1 MKRFLYIFILF
12 LFSIN
17 VLFAQMSDNQI
28 IDYVKTEAAKGTS
41 QQAIATELL
50 KRGVTKDQLERVKR
64 QVERQNQ
71 KNQQDQQ
78 NKKTQSTDE
87 LDSALRADV
96 TEERIINEDSLKLKL
111 RTDIFGRNIF
121 NQKNLTFAPTV
132 NIATP
137 DDYKLGPGDEVVIDI
152 WGASQNSL
160 RQTISPEGSIVVD
173 RLGPIYLNGMT
184 VKEAN
189 SYVQQKFASL
199 YSGIGNYEGAS
210 QIRLTLG
217 KIRTIQVNVMGE
229 VVMPGTY
236 SISSLSSVMNALYNA
251 GGVNDI
257 GSLRLIQLYRK
268 GKLIE
273 TVDVYQYL
281 INGKSS
287 SDVRLTDGDII
298 IVPPYISLVNIAGKV
313 KRPMFYEMT
322 FIETF
327 GDLLKYSGGFTGD
340 AYKDKVNL
348 VRKTGEYNKVFTVSS
363 ENYNN
368 FILEDG
374 DSITVSTGLDLFDN
388 RVEIKGAVYRPGF
401 YEVGESIG
409 TVKQLIDKAGG
420 LKGNA
425 FLDRAVLTRERDDL
439 TFENYPINL
448 KSLLFEN
455 GNDISLRKNDM
466 LFVASDSVLVQ
477 LGDFTIYGDVQMPGS
492 YKYADD
498 TSIEDLII
506 QAGGLLNSAS
516 MAKVDVARRIV
527 DPFSTESNNTI
538 AETFEFKIKDGLIVD
553 GKSDFILKPYD
564 QIYIRRSPGYIE
576 QRNIKIEGE
585 ILFPGEYALK
595 EKTERLSDIVK
606 RAGNITPHAFSEGA
620 RLLRQKTVKE
630 MDEERK
636 SMLSLS
642 GGLKDSLPDNL
653 LEIEEFYSVGIE
665 LDKAISHP
673 RSEYDLVLKEGD
685 QLFIPEYDNT
695 VKINGA
701 VMYPNTILYK
711 KDQKV
716 SYYID
721 QAGGYSDLAEKKRAY
736 IVYMNGTVAK
746 AKGSSKDV
754 IQPGCN
760 IIVPTK
766 EQKEKMSLAQIISLG
781 SSVTSMAATV
791 ALLINNLTK

>member
-1 MKRFLYIFILF
+1 MKRLFYIFILL
-12 LFSIN
+12 LFSTN
-17 VLFAQMSDNQI
+17 LLFAQMSDNQVV
-28 IDYVKTEAAKGTS
+28 DYVKAEAAKGTS

-50 KRGVTKDQLERVKR
+50 KKGVTKDQLERVKV
-64 QVERQNQ
+64 QVEKQNQ
-71 KNQQDQQ
+71 QNQQ
-78 NKKTQSTDE
+78 NKKSQITDNTT
-87 LDSALRADV
+87 DPTLRLNT
-96 TEERIINEDSLKLKL
+96 TEERIIEEDSIKLKL
-111 RTDIFGRNIF
+111 RDDIFGRNIF
-121 NQKNLTFAPTV
+121 NQKNLSFAPSV

-152 WGASQNSL
+152 WGASQDAL
-160 RQTISPEGSIVVD
+160 RQTISPEGSIIVE

-184 VKEAN
+184 VREAN
-189 SYVQQKFASL
+189 GYVQQKFASL
-199 YSGIGNYEGAS
+199 YAGIGNYEGAS

-217 KIRTIQVNVMGE
+217 KIRTIQINVIGE

-251 GGVNDI
+251 GGVSDI
-257 GSLRLIQLYRK
+257 GSLRLVQLYRK
-268 GKLIE
+268 GKLIQ
-273 TVDVYQYL
+273 TVDIYQYL

-287 SDVRLTDGDII
+287 TDIRLTDGDII
-298 IVPPYISLVNIAGKV
+298 IVPPYISLVNITGKV

-327 GDLLKYSGGFTGD
+327 ADLLKYSGGFTGD
-340 AYKDKVNL
+340 AHKGKVNL
-348 VRKTGEYNKVFTVSS
+348 VRKTGEYNKVFTIPS
-363 ENYNN
+363 ENYDN

-374 DSITVSTGLDLFDN
+374 DSITVATGLDLFDN
-388 RVEIKGAVYRPGF
+388 RVEIKGAIYRPGF
-401 YEVGESIG
+401 YEVGENIS
-409 TVKQLIDKAGG
+409 TVKQLISNAGG

-439 TFENYPINL
+439 TFENLPINL
-448 KSLLFEN
+448 KLLLTDG
-455 GNDISLRKNDM
+455 GNDISLRKNDV
-466 LFVASDSVLVQ
+466 LFVASDSVLVE
-477 LGDFTIYGDVQMPGS
+477 LGDFTIYGDVHDPGT
-492 YKYADD
+492 YKYADG

-538 AETFEFKIKDGLIVD
+538 AQTYEFRIKNGLIAD
-553 GKSDFILKPYD
+553 GKADFILMPYD
-564 QIYIRRSPGYIE
+564 QVYIRRSPGYIE

-620 RLLRQKTVKE
+620 RLLRQKTDKE

-636 SMLSLS
+636 SILSLS
-642 GGLKDSLPDNL
+642 GGLKDSLPEHL
-653 LEIEEFYSVGIE
+653 LDIDRFYAVGIE
-665 LDKAISHP
+665 LDKAISNP

-711 KDQKV
+711 KGQKV

-721 QAGGYSDLAEKKRAY
+721 QAGGYADLAEKKRAY
-736 IVYMNGTVAK
+736 IVYMNGTVTK

-766 EQKEKMSLAQIISLG
+766 EQREKMSLAQIISLG

-791 ALLINNLTK
+791 ALLINNLSK

>member
-1 MKRFLYIFILF
+1 MKRLLYIFILF

-50 KRGVTKDQLERVKR
+50 KRGVTKDQLERVKV

-71 KNQQDQQ
+71 QNQKNL
-78 NKKTQSTDE
+78 KSLTPGE
-87 LDSALRADV
+87 LDPTLRTNV
-96 TEERIINEDSLKLKL
+96 TDERIIEEDSLKLKL

-121 NQKNLTFAPTV
+121 NQKNLTFAPNV

-257 GSLRLIQLYRK
+257 GSLRLVQLYRK

-273 TVDVYQYL
+273 TVDIYQYL

-298 IVPPYISLVNIAGKV
+298 IVPPYISLVNITGKI

-327 GDLLKYSGGFTGD
+327 ADLLKYSGGFTGD
-340 AYKDKVNL
+340 AYKEKVNL
-348 VRKTGEYNKVFTVSS
+348 VRKTGEYNKVFTISS

-374 DSITVSTGLDLFDN
+374 DSITVSTGLNLYDN
-388 RVEIKGAVYRPGF
+388 RAEIKGAVYRPGF
-401 YEVGESIG
+401 YEVGENIS

-420 LKGNA
+420 VKGNA

-439 TFENYPINL
+439 TFENLPINL
-448 KSLLFEN
+448 RSLLSGN

-466 LFVASDSVLVQ
+466 LFIASDSALVQ

-492 YKYADD
+492 YQYADD
-498 TSIEDLII
+498 TSIEDLIL

-576 QRNIKIEGE
+576 QRNIRIEGE

-606 RAGNITPHAFSEGA
+606 RAGNITAHAYSEGA
-620 RLLRQKTVKE
+620 RLLRQKTDKE
-630 MDEERK
+630 MAEEKK

-642 GGLKDSLPDNL
+642 GGLKDSIPEEL
-653 LEIEEFYSVGIE
+653 LNIERFYAVGIE
-665 LDKAISHP
+665 LDKAISNP

-711 KDQKV
+711 KGQKV

-736 IVYMNGTVAK
+736 IVFMNGTVTK

>member
-1 MKRFLYIFILF
+1 MKRLLYIFILF

-50 KRGVTKDQLERVKR
+50 KRGVTKDQLERVKV

-71 KNQQDQQ
+71 QNQKNQK
-78 NKKTQSTDE
+78 NLKSLTPGE
-87 LDSALRADV
+87 LDPTLRTNV
-96 TEERIINEDSLKLKL
+96 TDERIIEEDSLKLKL

-121 NQKNLTFAPTV
+121 NQKNLTFAPNV

-257 GSLRLIQLYRK
+257 GSLRLVQLYRK

-273 TVDVYQYL
+273 TVDIYQYL

-298 IVPPYISLVNIAGKV
+298 IVPPYISLVNITGKI

-327 GDLLKYSGGFTGD
+327 ADLLKYSGGFTGD
-340 AYKDKVNL
+340 AYKEKVNL
-348 VRKTGEYNKVFTVSS
+348 VRKTGEYNKVFTISS

-374 DSITVSTGLDLFDN
+374 DSITVSTGLNLYDN
-388 RVEIKGAVYRPGF
+388 RAEIKGAVYRPGF
-401 YEVGESIG
+401 YEVGENIS

-439 TFENYPINL
+439 TFENLPINL
-448 KSLLFEN
+448 RSLLSGN

-466 LFVASDSVLVQ
+466 LFIASDSALVQ

-492 YKYADD
+492 YQYADD
-498 TSIEDLII
+498 TSIEDLIL

-576 QRNIKIEGE
+576 QRNIRIEGE
-585 ILFPGEYALK
+585 VLFPGEYALK

-606 RAGNITPHAFSEGA
+606 RAGNITAHAYSEGA
-620 RLLRQKTVKE
+620 RLLRQKTDKE
-630 MDEERK
+630 MAEEKK

-642 GGLKDSLPDNL
+642 GGLKDSIPEEL
-653 LEIEEFYSVGIE
+653 LNIERFYAVGIE
-665 LDKAISHP
+665 LDKAISNP

-711 KDQKV
+711 KGQKV

-736 IVYMNGTVAK
+736 IVFMNGTVTK

>member
-1 MKRFLYIFILF
+1 MKRLLYIFILF

-50 KRGVTKDQLERVKR
+50 KRGVTKDQLERVKV

-71 KNQQDQQ
+71 QNQQNQKNLKSLTPGEPDPTLRT
-78 NKKTQSTDE
+78 NVTD
-87 LDSALRADV
+87 
-96 TEERIINEDSLKLKL
+96 ERIIEEDSLKLKL

-121 NQKNLTFAPTV
+121 NQKNLTFAPNV

-257 GSLRLIQLYRK
+257 GSLRLVQLYRK

-273 TVDVYQYL
+273 TVDIYQYL

-298 IVPPYISLVNIAGKV
+298 IVPPYISLVNITGKI

-327 GDLLKYSGGFTGD
+327 ADLLKYSGGFTGD
-340 AYKDKVNL
+340 AYKEKVNL
-348 VRKTGEYNKVFTVSS
+348 VRKTGEYNKVFTISS

-374 DSITVSTGLDLFDN
+374 DSITVSTGLNLYDN
-388 RVEIKGAVYRPGF
+388 RAEIKGAVYRPGF
-401 YEVGESIG
+401 YEVGENIS

-439 TFENYPINL
+439 TFENLPINL
-448 KSLLFEN
+448 RSLLSGN

-466 LFVASDSVLVQ
+466 LFIASDSALVQ

-492 YKYADD
+492 YQYADD
-498 TSIEDLII
+498 TSIEDLIL

-576 QRNIKIEGE
+576 QRNIRIEGE
-585 ILFPGEYALK
+585 VLFPGEYALK

-606 RAGNITPHAFSEGA
+606 RAGNITAHAYSEGA
-620 RLLRQKTVKE
+620 RLLRQKTDKE
-630 MDEERK
+630 MAEEKK

-642 GGLKDSLPDNL
+642 GGLKDSIPEEL
-653 LEIEEFYSVGIE
+653 LNIERFYSVGIE
-665 LDKAISHP
+665 LDKAISNP

-711 KDQKV
+711 KGQKV

-736 IVYMNGTVAK
+736 IVFMNGTVTK

-754 IQPGCN
+754 VQPGCS

>member
-28 IDYVKTEAAKGTS
+28 IDYVKTEAAKGVS

-50 KRGVTKDQLERVKR
+50 KRGVTKDQLERVKA
-64 QVERQNQ
+64 QVEKQNLQNQ
-71 KNQQDQQ
+71 QNQQ
-78 NKKTQSTDE
+78 NKKSPITGDI
-87 LDSALRADV
+87 DPNLRSNV
-96 TEERIINEDSLKLKL
+96 TEERVIEEDSLKLKL

-121 NQKNLTFAPTV
+121 NQKNLTFAPNV

-152 WGASQNSL
+152 WGASQNAL
-160 RQTISPEGSIVVD
+160 RQTISPEGSIIVE

-189 SYVQQKFASL
+189 NYVQQKFASL
-199 YSGIGNYEGAS
+199 YAGIGNYEGAS

-257 GSLRLIQLYRK
+257 GSLRLVQLYRK

-273 TVDVYQYL
+273 TVDIYQYL

-298 IVPPYISLVNIAGKV
+298 IVPPYISLVDITGKV

-327 GDLLKYSGGFTGD
+327 ADLLKYSGGFTGD
-340 AYKDKVNL
+340 AHKEKVNI
-348 VRKTGEYNKVFTVSS
+348 VRKTGEYNKVFTISS
-363 ENYNN
+363 ENYSN

-374 DSITVSTGLDLFDN
+374 DSITVDTGLNLFDN
-388 RVEIKGAVYRPGF
+388 RVEIKGAIYRPGF
-401 YEVGESIG
+401 YEVGENIS
-409 TVKQLIDKAGG
+409 TVKQLIAKAGG
-420 LKGNA
+420 LRGNA

-439 TFENYPINL
+439 TFENFPINL
-448 KSLLFEN
+448 KSLLLEN

-492 YKYADD
+492 YRYADD

-527 DPFSTESNNTI
+527 DPFSTESSNTV
-538 AETFEFKIKDGLIVD
+538 AETFEFKIKDGLIAD
-553 GKSDFILKPYD
+553 GKADFLLMPYD
-564 QIYIRRSPGYIE
+564 QVYIRRSPGYIE

-585 ILFPGEYALK
+585 VLFPGEYALK

-620 RLLRQKTVKE
+620 RLLRQKTDKE
-630 MDEERK
+630 MVEERK

-642 GGLKDSLPDNL
+642 GGLKDSIPEEL
-653 LEIEEFYSVGIE
+653 LNIERFYSVGIE
-665 LDKAISHP
+665 LDKAISNP

-685 QLFIPEYDNT
+685 RLFIPEYDNT
-695 VKINGA
+695 VRINGA

-711 KDQKV
+711 KGQKV

-736 IVYMNGTVAK
+736 IVYMNGTVTK

-766 EQKEKMSLAQIISLG
+766 EQREKMSLAQIISLG

>member
-1 MKRFLYIFILF
+1 MKRLLYIFILF

-50 KRGVTKDQLERVKR
+50 KRGVTKDQLERVKV

-71 KNQQDQQ
+71 QNQQNQK
-78 NKKTQSTDE
+78 NLKSLTPGE
-87 LDSALRADV
+87 LDPSLRTNV
-96 TEERIINEDSLKLKL
+96 TDERIIEEDSLKLKL

-121 NQKNLTFAPTV
+121 NQKNLTFAPNV

-160 RQTISPEGSIVVD
+160 RQTISPEGSIVVE

-257 GSLRLIQLYRK
+257 GSLRLVQLYRK

-273 TVDVYQYL
+273 TVDIYQYL

-298 IVPPYISLVNIAGKV
+298 IVPPYISLVNITGKI

-327 GDLLKYSGGFTGD
+327 ADLLKYSGGFTGD
-340 AYKDKVNL
+340 AYKEKVNL
-348 VRKTGEYNKVFTVSS
+348 VRKTGEYNKVFTISS

-374 DSITVSTGLDLFDN
+374 DSITVSTGLNLYDN
-388 RVEIKGAVYRPGF
+388 RAEIKGAVYRPGF
-401 YEVGESIG
+401 YEVGDNIS

-439 TFENYPINL
+439 TFENLPINL
-448 KSLLFEN
+448 RSLLSGN

-466 LFVASDSVLVQ
+466 LFIASDSALVQ

-492 YKYADD
+492 YQYADD
-498 TSIEDLII
+498 TSIEDLIL

-576 QRNIKIEGE
+576 QRNIRIEGE
-585 ILFPGEYALK
+585 VLFPGEYALK

-606 RAGNITPHAFSEGA
+606 RAGNITAHAYSEGA
-620 RLLRQKTVKE
+620 RLLRQKTDKE
-630 MDEERK
+630 MAEEKK

-642 GGLKDSLPDNL
+642 GGLKDSIPEEL
-653 LEIEEFYSVGIE
+653 LNIERFYAVGIE
-665 LDKAISHP
+665 LDKAISNP

-711 KDQKV
+711 KGQKV

-736 IVYMNGTVAK
+736 IVFMNGTVTK
-746 AKGSSKDV
+746 AKGSSRDV

>member
-1 MKRFLYIFILF
+1 MKRLLYIFILF

-50 KRGVTKDQLERVKR
+50 KRGVTKDQLERVKV

-71 KNQQDQQ
+71 QNQQNQK
-78 NKKTQSTDE
+78 NLKSLTPGE
-87 LDSALRADV
+87 LDPTLRTNV
-96 TEERIINEDSLKLKL
+96 TDERIIEEDSLKLKL

-121 NQKNLTFAPTV
+121 NQKNLTFAPNV

-257 GSLRLIQLYRK
+257 GSLRLVQLYRK

-273 TVDVYQYL
+273 TVDIYQYL

-298 IVPPYISLVNIAGKV
+298 IVPPYISLVNITGKI

-327 GDLLKYSGGFTGD
+327 ADLLKYSGGFTGD
-340 AYKDKVNL
+340 AYKEKVNL
-348 VRKTGEYNKVFTVSS
+348 VRKTGEYNKVFTISS

-374 DSITVSTGLDLFDN
+374 DSITVSTGLNLYDN
-388 RVEIKGAVYRPGF
+388 RAEIKGAVYRPGF
-401 YEVGESIG
+401 YEVGENIS

-420 LKGNA
+420 VKGNA

-439 TFENYPINL
+439 TFENLPINL
-448 KSLLFEN
+448 RSLLSGN

-466 LFVASDSVLVQ
+466 LFIASDSALVQ

-492 YKYADD
+492 YQYADD
-498 TSIEDLII
+498 TSIEDLIL

-576 QRNIKIEGE
+576 QRNIRIEGE

-606 RAGNITPHAFSEGA
+606 RAGNITAHAYSEGA
-620 RLLRQKTVKE
+620 RLLRQKTDKE
-630 MDEERK
+630 MAEEKK

-642 GGLKDSLPDNL
+642 GGLKDSIPEEL
-653 LEIEEFYSVGIE
+653 LNIERFYAVGIE
-665 LDKAISHP
+665 LDKAISNP

-711 KDQKV
+711 KGQKV

-736 IVYMNGTVAK
+736 IVFMNGTVTK

>member
-1 MKRFLYIFILF
+1 MKRLFYIFILL
-12 LFSIN
+12 LFSTN
-17 VLFAQMSDNQI
+17 LLFAQMSDNQVV
-28 IDYVKTEAAKGTS
+28 DYVKAEAAKGTS
-41 QQAIATELL
+41 QQAIATELV
-50 KRGVTKDQLERVKR
+50 KRGVTKDQLERVKV

-71 KNQQDQQ
+71 QNQQ
-78 NKKTQSTDE
+78 NRKSLTTDNT
-87 LDSALRADV
+87 DPTLRSNT
-96 TEERIINEDSLKLKL
+96 TEERIIEEDSLKLKL
-111 RTDIFGRNIF
+111 RDDIFGRNIF
-121 NQKNLTFAPTV
+121 NQKNLSFAPSV

-152 WGASQNSL
+152 WGASQDAL
-160 RQTISPEGSIVVD
+160 RQTISPEGSIVVE

-184 VKEAN
+184 VREAN
-189 SYVQQKFASL
+189 GYVQQKFASL
-199 YSGIGNYEGAS
+199 YAGIGNYEGAS

-217 KIRTIQVNVMGE
+217 KIRTIQINVIGE

-251 GGVNDI
+251 GGVSDI
-257 GSLRLIQLYRK
+257 GSLRLVQLYRK
-268 GKLIE
+268 GKLIQ
-273 TVDVYQYL
+273 TVDIYQYL

-287 SDVRLTDGDII
+287 TDIRLTDGDII
-298 IVPPYISLVNIAGKV
+298 IVPPYISLVNITGKV

-327 GDLLKYSGGFTGD
+327 ADLLKYSGGFTGD
-340 AYKDKVNL
+340 AHKGKVNL
-348 VRKTGEYNKVFTVSS
+348 VRKTGEYNKVFTIPS
-363 ENYNN
+363 ENYDN

-374 DSITVSTGLDLFDN
+374 DSITVATGLDLFDN
-388 RVEIKGAVYRPGF
+388 RVEIKGAIYRPGF
-401 YEVGESIG
+401 YEVGENIS
-409 TVKQLIDKAGG
+409 TVKQLISNAGG

-439 TFENYPINL
+439 TFENLPINL
-448 KSLLFEN
+448 RLLLADN
-455 GNDISLRKNDM
+455 GNDISLRKNDV
-466 LFVASDSVLVQ
+466 LFVASDSVLVE
-477 LGDFTIYGDVQMPGS
+477 LGDFTIYGDVHEPGT

-538 AETFEFKIKDGLIVD
+538 AQTYEFRIKNGLIAD
-553 GKSDFILKPYD
+553 GKSDFVLMPYD
-564 QIYIRRSPGYIE
+564 QVYIRRSPGYIE
-576 QRNIKIEGE
+576 QRNIKVEGE

-620 RLLRQKTVKE
+620 RLLRQKTDKE

-636 SMLSLS
+636 SILSLS
-642 GGLKDSLPDNL
+642 GGLKDSLPEHL
-653 LEIEEFYSVGIE
+653 LDIDRFYAVGIE
-665 LDKAISHP
+665 LDKAISNP

-711 KDQKV
+711 RGQKV

-721 QAGGYSDLAEKKRAY
+721 QAGGYADLAEKKRAY
-736 IVYMNGTVAK
+736 IVYMNGTVTK

-766 EQKEKMSLAQIISLG
+766 EQRERMSLAQIISLG

-791 ALLINNLTK
+791 ALLINNLSK

>member
-1 MKRFLYIFILF
+1 MKRLLYIFILF

-50 KRGVTKDQLERVKR
+50 KRGVTKDQLERVKV

-71 KNQQDQQ
+71 QNQQNQK
-78 NKKTQSTDE
+78 NLKSLTPGE
-87 LDSALRADV
+87 LDPTLRTNV
-96 TEERIINEDSLKLKL
+96 TDERIIEEDSLKLKL

-121 NQKNLTFAPTV
+121 NQKNLTFAPNV

-257 GSLRLIQLYRK
+257 GSLRLVQLYRK

-273 TVDVYQYL
+273 TVDIYQYL

-298 IVPPYISLVNIAGKV
+298 IVPPYISLVNITGKI

-327 GDLLKYSGGFTGD
+327 ADLLKYSGGFTGD
-340 AYKDKVNL
+340 AYKEKVNL
-348 VRKTGEYNKVFTVSS
+348 VRKTGEYNKVFTISS

-374 DSITVSTGLDLFDN
+374 DSITVSTGLNLYDN
-388 RVEIKGAVYRPGF
+388 RAEIKGAVYRPGF
-401 YEVGESIG
+401 YEVGENIS

-439 TFENYPINL
+439 TFENLPINL
-448 KSLLFEN
+448 RSLLSGN

-466 LFVASDSVLVQ
+466 LFIASDSALVQ

-492 YKYADD
+492 YQYADD
-498 TSIEDLII
+498 TSIEDLIL

-576 QRNIKIEGE
+576 QRNIRIEGE
-585 ILFPGEYALK
+585 VLFPGEYALK

-606 RAGNITPHAFSEGA
+606 RAGNITAHAYSEGA
-620 RLLRQKTVKE
+620 RLLRQKTDKE
-630 MDEERK
+630 MAEEKK

-642 GGLKDSLPDNL
+642 GGLKDSIPEEL
-653 LEIEEFYSVGIE
+653 LNIERFYAVGIE
-665 LDKAISHP
+665 LDKAISNP

-711 KDQKV
+711 KGQKV

-736 IVYMNGTVAK
+736 IVFMNGTVTK

>member
-1 MKRFLYIFILF
+1 MKRLLYIFILF

-50 KRGVTKDQLERVKR
+50 KRGVTKDQLERVKV

-71 KNQQDQQ
+71 QNQQNQK
-78 NKKTQSTDE
+78 NLKSLTPGE
-87 LDSALRADV
+87 LDPTLRTNV
-96 TEERIINEDSLKLKL
+96 TDERIIEEDSLKLKL

-121 NQKNLTFAPTV
+121 NQKNLTFAPNV

-257 GSLRLIQLYRK
+257 GSLRLVQLYRK

-273 TVDVYQYL
+273 TVDIYQYL

-298 IVPPYISLVNIAGKV
+298 IVPPYISLVNITGKI

-327 GDLLKYSGGFTGD
+327 ADLLKYSGGFTGD
-340 AYKDKVNL
+340 AYKEKVNL
-348 VRKTGEYNKVFTVSS
+348 VRKTGEYNKVFTISS

-374 DSITVSTGLDLFDN
+374 DSITVSTGLNLYDN
-388 RVEIKGAVYRPGF
+388 RAEIKGAVYRPGF
-401 YEVGESIG
+401 YEVGENIS

-439 TFENYPINL
+439 TFENLPINL
-448 KSLLFEN
+448 RSLLSGN

-466 LFVASDSVLVQ
+466 LFIASDSALVQ

-492 YKYADD
+492 YQYADD
-498 TSIEDLII
+498 TSIEDLIL

-576 QRNIKIEGE
+576 QRNIRIEGE
-585 ILFPGEYALK
+585 VLFPGEYALK

-606 RAGNITPHAFSEGA
+606 RAGNITAHAYSEGA
-620 RLLRQKTVKE
+620 RLLRQKTDKE
-630 MDEERK
+630 MAEEKK

-642 GGLKDSLPDNL
+642 GGLKDSIPEEL
-653 LEIEEFYSVGIE
+653 LNIERFYAVGIE
-665 LDKAISHP
+665 LDKAISNP

-701 VMYPNTILYK
+701 IMYPNTILYK
-711 KDQKV
+711 KGQKV

-736 IVYMNGTVAK
+736 IVFMNGTVTK

>member
-1 MKRFLYIFILF
+1 MKRLLYIFILF

-50 KRGVTKDQLERVKR
+50 KRGVTKDQLERVKV

-71 KNQQDQQ
+71 QNQQNQKNLKSLTPGEQDPTLRT
-78 NKKTQSTDE
+78 NVTD
-87 LDSALRADV
+87 
-96 TEERIINEDSLKLKL
+96 ERIIEEDSLKLKL

-121 NQKNLTFAPTV
+121 NQKNLTFAPNV

-160 RQTISPEGSIVVD
+160 RQTISPEGSIIVE

-257 GSLRLIQLYRK
+257 GSLRLVQLYRK

-273 TVDVYQYL
+273 TVDIYQYL

-298 IVPPYISLVNIAGKV
+298 IVPPYISLVNITGKI

-327 GDLLKYSGGFTGD
+327 ADLLKYSGGFTGD
-340 AYKDKVNL
+340 AYKEKVNL
-348 VRKTGEYNKVFTVSS
+348 VRKTGEYNKVFTISS

-374 DSITVSTGLDLFDN
+374 DSITVSTGLNLYDN
-388 RVEIKGAVYRPGF
+388 RAEIKGAVYRPGF
-401 YEVGESIG
+401 YEVGENIS

-420 LKGNA
+420 VKGNA

-439 TFENYPINL
+439 TFENLPINL
-448 KSLLFEN
+448 RSLLSGN

-466 LFVASDSVLVQ
+466 LFIASDSALVQ

-492 YKYADD
+492 YQYADD
-498 TSIEDLII
+498 TSIEDLIL

-576 QRNIKIEGE
+576 QRNIRIEGE

-606 RAGNITPHAFSEGA
+606 RAGNITAHAYSEGA
-620 RLLRQKTVKE
+620 RLLRQKTDKE
-630 MDEERK
+630 MAEEKK

-642 GGLKDSLPDNL
+642 GGLKDSIPEEL
-653 LEIEEFYSVGIE
+653 LNIERFYAVGIE
-665 LDKAISHP
+665 LDKAISNP

-711 KDQKV
+711 KGQKV

-736 IVYMNGTVAK
+736 IVFMNGTVTK